1 MLFGRALILVI
12 SPGEILLYGDS
23 GLEAYRLKTG
33 SSMNIEHAYT
43 KKILS
48 AFEQISQVP
57 RPSKKEEKIVAWL
70 MNWAAENGLEA
81 RSDEALN
88 VLIEVPATAGYEN
101 AQTLVLQGHMDMV
114 CEKSKG
120 FSHDFDKDPIEF
132 VYTDD
137 GWLTANQTTLG
148 ADNGIAIAMAMI
160 AATDKDVAHPPLEL
174 LFTTDEETGLTGA
187 TSLKAGFIKGKQLL
201 NIDSEDEGVFTVG
214 CAGGQDAHVALPF
227 VADESLPD
235 YAAFKL
241 EGGGMS
247 GGHSGVD
254 IIEERANAIKLL
266 FRGIQQISKVTD
278 VRISSLSGGTA
289 RNAIPRDAEAV
300 VLVPAS
306 DAEAAQSCIRQLEQK
321 LQSEYRKTDPKLSFR
336 LSPVKGDF
344 KAASA
349 ATSLR
354 AIDMIAAY
362 PHGVTAM
369 SKDIAGL
376 VETSNNLAT
385 VKIENGQLRVV
396 SNQRSSNMDSLA
408 LICDQVMSVA
418 RLAGADGRTSGGYP
432 SWQPNMESQLLA
444 RCLAV
449 YEKRFDKKPVVEAIH
464 AGLECGI
471 IGSKY
476 DGMDMISFGP
486 TIKNPHSPDEKI
498 EIESIGKTWDFMVA
512 LFQSYK

>member
-1 MLFGRALILVI
+1 
-12 SPGEILLYGDS
+12 
-23 GLEAYRLKTG
+23 
-33 SSMNIEHAYT
+33 MNIEHAYT

-70 MNWAAENGLEA
+70 LNWAAENGLEA
-81 RSDEALN
+81 CTDEALN
-88 VLIEVPATAGYEN
+88 VLINVPASPGYEN
-101 AQTLVLQGHMDMV
+101 SQTLVLQGHMDMV
-114 CEKSKG
+114 CEKAKG
-120 FSHDFDKDPIEF
+120 FSHDFDTDPIEL
-132 VYTDD
+132 VYTND

-148 ADNGIAIAMAMI
+148 ADNGIAVAMAMV
-160 AATDKDVAHPPLEL
+160 AATDKTIEHPALEL

-214 CAGGQDAHVALPF
+214 CAGGEDARLRLPF
-227 VADESLPD
+227 VANEDLPG
-235 YAAFKL
+235 YSAFRL
-241 EGGGMS
+241 VAGGMS
-247 GGHSGVD
+247 GGHSGID

-266 FRGIQQISKVTD
+266 FRGIHQLSKIAD
-278 VRISSLSGGTA
+278 VRISTVSGGTA
-289 RNAIPRDAEAV
+289 RNAIPRDAEAI
-300 VLVPAS
+300 LLLPTN
-306 DAEAAQSCIRQLEQK
+306 DIKAATACIEQLELK
-321 LQSEYRKTDPKLSFR
+321 LKAEYKKTDPGLGFKL
-336 LSPVKGDF
+336 LAEAGDF

-349 ATSLR
+349 ATTR
-354 AIDMIAAY
+354 AAIDTVFAY

-369 SKDIAGL
+369 SKDIEGL

-385 VKIENGQLRVV
+385 VKVEDGYLQIL

-408 LICDQVMSVA
+408 LLCDRVLSVA
-418 RLAGADGRTSGGYP
+418 RLSGAEGETSGGYP

-444 RCLAV
+444 RCLDV
-449 YEKRFDKKPVVEAIH
+449 FEKRFGKKPVVEAIH

-471 IGSKY
+471 IGAKY

-498 EIESIGKTWDFMVA
+498 EIESIGKTWDFMMA
-512 LFQSYK
+512 LFKSYK

>member
-1 MLFGRALILVI
+1 MGI
-12 SPGEILLYGDS
+12 
-23 GLEAYRLKTG
+23 T
-33 SSMNIEHAYT
+33 MNKEHEYT

-57 RPSKKEEKIVAWL
+57 RPSRKEEKIVAWL
-70 MNWAAENGLEA
+70 LNWAAENGLEA

-88 VLIEVPATAGYEN
+88 ILINVPATLGFEN
-101 AQTLVLQGHMDMV
+101 SQTLVLQGHMDMV
-114 CEKSKG
+114 CEKAKG
-120 FSHDFDKDPIEF
+120 FNHDFDKDPIEF

-148 ADNGIAIAMAMI
+148 ADNGIAIAMAMV
-160 AATDKDVAHPPLEL
+160 AATDKSVGHPPLEL

-187 TSLKAGFIKGKQLL
+187 TSLKDGFVKGKQLL
-201 NIDSEDEGVFTVG
+201 NIDSEDEGVLTVG
-214 CAGGQDAHVALPF
+214 CAGGEDARVALPF
-227 VADESLPD
+227 VADEDLPG
-235 YAAFKL
+235 YSAFRL
-241 EGGGMS
+241 VGEGMS

-266 FRGIQQISKVTD
+266 FRVIHMISEKTD
-278 VRISSLSGGTA
+278 VRISSVSGGTA

-300 VLVPAS
+300 VLIPDPDVETVNSNVQA
-306 DAEAAQSCIRQLEQK
+306 LEFR
-321 LQSEYRKTDPKLSFR
+321 LRSEYRKTDPNLGFS
-336 LSPVKGDF
+336 LTPASGEF

-349 ATSLR
+349 ATTR
-354 AIDMIAAY
+354 IAIDTIFAY

-369 SKDIAGL
+369 SKDIAAL

-385 VKIENGQLRVV
+385 VSVEKGKLLIL
-396 SNQRSSNMDSLA
+396 SNQRSSNMDQLA
-408 LICDQVMSVA
+408 LLCNRILAVA
-418 RLAGADGRTSGGYP
+418 RLAGAEGETSGRYP
-432 SWQPNMESQLLA
+432 SWQPNMDSELLA
-444 RCLAV
+444 RCLDV
-449 YEKRFDKKPVVEAIH
+449 YEKRFGKRPVVEAIH

-512 LFQSYK
+512 LFESYK